1 MPFLTIQRA
10 DIIVAVLLPPAVI
23 AAWLDDKL
31 TNLLITAVAVAALR
45 AILLRSVV
53 AAYKAGSAR
62 GKSGPPHLAAVHDLP
77 RRPHDGK
84 PVPRSGSLSP

>member
-1 MPFLTIQRA
+1 MPFVTIQRA

-23 AAWLDDKL
+23 AAWLDGKL

-53 AAYKAGSAR
+53 AAYKAGVAR
-62 GKSGPPHLAAVHDLP
+62 GKPGPPHLAAVHDLP
-77 RRPHDGK
+77 SRPHDGK
-84 PVPRSGSLSP
+84 PVTRSSSRTP